1 MELDGFFIDGERAL
15 FAPDNILVGLDEY
28 IEDTIGDVEAQTKTI
43 TGRMVTID
51 DAAGYKKV
59 AAITVEPKNLIKY
72 TSDWDRFVTL
82 ERNGVLFTMD
92 YDYGLTLSGQATGYN
107 NTEYVL
113 STTALPA
120 GNYVLTG
127 GVSEKIY
134 LQATVGGTD
143 LAQEI
148 GNGVNFVVNDGD
160 TFRLKLCIL
169 PGTFCNDGDYKQRV
183 LPMVRAANIIA
194 DDNYYEPPAVDFVEI
209 CQAGKN
215 LLDVTLTN
223 KNVANGITVIP
234 NEDGSFTVYG
244 TNTNRAYDSVNQ
256 VWNDAPLSIPLG
268 KFEGKNNF
276 SYILSGCPSGANVM
290 LKASGNVSINT
301 ISGTSVAAHTTTS
314 YVYTDTGA
322 ESNPIIFPSGI
333 NRYDVSLE
341 IAAGAENVDTVVW
354 PMIRLNNPA
363 VDSSFE
369 KSRRIDYIFKSTGN
383 IFADTDVHPF
393 ASETNFWSK
402 HGSVSI
408 TYYTPSTTSL
418 SEALEEVARK
428 LPIVEPMPPH
438 PGVTNEFHILPYDR
452 HGTDALRLLSY
463 NRDGSVGVVTMP
475 NVHTLVNTDI
485 YDACHILTIVNT
497 YLKEAAN
504 FVYGN
509 PGTPQFEGDFR
520 NPTLQTPAK
529 NGSNQFYIDCA
540 MFAQLVGH
548 GILYEDSFYAHSGD
562 SGYENKAMHPMFDQ
576 LGEAVKPYWLTSTT
590 EPDHKRLGN
599 SYTTMNRMT
608 SYALAKYFYDCGKF
622 KPVQDVDDIPV
633 GALVFSGSSAARF
646 KGIGHVF
653 IVVSR
658 IGSGRSNVLIAEAT
672 GGVSDDQAIIVRPL
686 PASYTIQ
693 GYVIPPC
700 TGDLARVRFGGLYAS
715 TNGGQMAL
723 RNTGVSLASTVTYAH
738 QSGKMASFVIAICPE
753 SNTAY
758 NLTVSL
764 VPTESGTP
772 NSGISNALVTSETT
786 GPYVV
791 HIPYGYTLKLKSTT
805 NTTFTVH
812 RMHLLTDREITVPLV
827 PMN

>member
-1 MELDGFFIDGERAL
+1 MELNGLFINGERAL
-15 FAPDNILVGLDEY
+15 FSPDNLLVGLDEY
-28 IEDTIGDVEAQTKTI
+28 IEDTVDGREAQAETKMI
-43 TGRMVTID
+43 TGRLVTID

-59 AAITVEPKNLIKY
+59 AAISVEPKNLIRY
-72 TSDWDRFVTL
+72 TVSWGRFATYTI
-82 ERNGVLFTMD
+82 NGVTFYMD
-92 YDYGLTLSGQATGYN
+92 YDYGITLSGQASSNAEIILSTMSSLPAGD
-107 NTEYVL
+107 YVL
-113 STTALPA
+113 S
-120 GNYVLTG
+120 G
-127 GVSEKIY
+127 GASDKIY
-134 LQATVGGTD
+134 LQVTVGGTRVTQD
-143 LAQEI
+143 I
-148 GNGVNFVVNDGD
+148 GAGADFVVNEGD
-160 TFRLKLCIL
+160 SIELKLCVL
-169 PGTFCNDGDYKQRV
+169 SGTYCNDGDYKQRV
-183 LPMVRAANIIA
+183 LPMIRENNTI
-194 DDNYYEPPAVDFVEI
+194 DTDERYEPPAVDFVEI
-209 CQAGKN
+209 SQAGKN

-223 KNVANGITVIP
+223 KNVVDGITVIP

-244 TNTNRAYDSVNQ
+244 TNTGVDTV
-256 VWNDAPLSIPLG
+256 LSIPLG

-276 SYILSGCPSGANVM
+276 SYKLSGCPSEENVA
-290 LKASGNVSINT
+290 LKASGNVSIVT
-301 ISGTSVAAHTTTS
+301 VTGTSAAAHTSTS

-322 ESNPIIFPSGI
+322 GSDSIIFPSGI

-341 IAAGAENVDTVVW
+341 IAAGAEVDTVVW
-354 PMIRLNNPA
+354 PMIRLSSQ
-363 VDSSFE
+363 DSSFE
-369 KSRRIDYIFKSTGN
+369 KSHRINYIFKSTGN
-383 IFADTDVHPF
+383 LFADTDVHPF
-393 ASETNFWSK
+393 ASKTNFWSK

-438 PGVTNEFHILPYDR
+438 PGVTNKFHILPYDR

-497 YLKEAAN
+497 YLKKADK
-504 FVYGN
+504 FIYGN

-520 NPTLQTPAK
+520 NPTLQAPATSGGK
-529 NGSNQFYIDCA
+529 FYIDCA

>member
-1 MELDGFFIDGERAL
+1 MELNGLFINGERAL
-15 FAPDNILVGLDEY
+15 FSPDNLLIGLDDY
-28 IEDTIGDVEAQTKTI
+28 IEDTIDNLEAQTKTV

-113 STTALPA
+113 STEALPA

-143 LAQEI
+143 LAQET
-148 GNGVNFVVNDGD
+148 GNGVNFVVNEGD

-183 LPMVRAANIIA
+183 LPMVRKASIID

-223 KNVANGITVIP
+223 KNVSNGITVIP

-244 TNTNRAYDSVNQ
+244 TNTNANEALSV
-256 VWNDAPLSIPLG
+256 PIG
-268 KFEGKNNF
+268 KIEGKNNF
-276 SYILSGCPSGANVM
+276 SYILSGCPSGAGVT

-301 ISGTSVAAHTTTS
+301 ISGTSVAAHTTAS

-322 ESNPIIFPSGI
+322 GSNPIIFPSGI
-333 NRYDVSLE
+333 EYYTVSLE
-341 IAAGAENVDTVVW
+341 IAAGAEVDTVVW
-354 PMIRLNNPA
+354 PMIRLNSST

-393 ASETNFWSK
+393 AGKTNFWSK
-402 HGSVSI
+402 HGNVTI

-497 YLKEAAN
+497 YLKKAAN

-509 PGTPQFEGDFR
+509 PGTPQFGGDFR

-529 NGSNQFYIDCA
+529 SGNKFYIDCA

-548 GILYEDSFYAHSGD
+548 GILYEDSFYAHSGE

-590 EPDHKRLGN
+590 EPDHKRRGN

-633 GALVFSGSSAARF
+633 GAIVFSGSSAARF
-646 KGIGHVF
+646 KGVGHVF

-672 GGVSDDQAIIVRPL
+672 SQVSAEQAIIVRPL
-686 PASYTIQ
+686 PSSYTVQ

-700 TGDLARVRFGGLYAS
+700 TGDLARARFSGLYDYS
-715 TNGGQMAL
+715 AL
-723 RNTGVSLASTVTYAH
+723 GRSAMKNTGVNLNTNLGWTPNYDSNGSKLASY
-738 QSGKMASFVIAICPE
+738 VIALSPE
-753 SNTAY
+753 SNTKYA
-758 NLTVSL
+758 LTVTLTPHSQ
-764 VPTESGTP
+764 ESHNTGITSDTGTI
-772 NSGISNALVTSETT
+772 G
-786 GPYVV
+786 GPYVFHV
-791 HIPYGYTLKLKSTT
+791 PYGYDVTIKSVTPAGESSPAD
-805 NTTFTVH
+805 TTFTIH
-812 RMHLLTDREITVPLV
+812 RMNLLTDREITVPLV

>member
-1 MELDGFFIDGERAL
+1 MELNGLFINGERAL
-15 FAPDNILVGLDEY
+15 FSPNNLLVGLDEY
-28 IEDTIGDVEAQTKTI
+28 IEDTIDSIEAQTKTV
-43 TGRMVTID
+43 TGRVVTID

-72 TSDWDRFVTL
+72 TDDWDRFVTL

-113 STTALPA
+113 STMALPA
-120 GNYVLTG
+120 GSYVLTG

-143 LAQEI
+143 LAQDT
-148 GNGVNFVVNDGD
+148 GNGVNFAVNEGD

-244 TNTNRAYDSVNQ
+244 TNARVNEALSV
-256 VWNDAPLSIPLG
+256 PLG

-276 SYILSGCPSGANVM
+276 SYILSGCPSEAGVT
-290 LKASGNVSINT
+290 LKASGNASIIT
-301 ISGTSVAAHTTTS
+301 VTGTSVAAHTSSS
-314 YVYTDTGA
+314 YIYTDTG
-322 ESNPIIFPSGI
+322 EGSNPIIFPSGI

-341 IAAGAENVDTVVW
+341 IAAGAEVDTVVW
-354 PMIRLNNPA
+354 PMIRLNSPT
-363 VDSSFE
+363 VDTSFE
-369 KSRRIDYIFKSTGN
+369 KSHRINYIFKSTGN

-393 ASETNFWSK
+393 ASKTNFWSK

-418 SEALEEVARK
+418 SEALEEIAQK
-428 LPIVEPMPPH
+428 LPIAEPMPPH

-497 YLKEAAN
+497 YLKEATN
-504 FVYGN
+504 FIYGN

-520 NPTLQTPAK
+520 NPTLQIPATSGGK
-529 NGSNQFYIDCA
+529 FYIDCA

-548 GILYEDSFYAHSGD
+548 GILYEDSFYAHSGE

-590 EPDHKRLGN
+590 EPDHIRLGN
-599 SYTTMNRMT
+599 SYRSLNRMT

-633 GALVFSGSSAARF
+633 GAIVFSGSSAARF
-646 KGIGHVF
+646 KGVGHVF

-672 GGVSDDQAIIVRPL
+672 GGISNNQAIIVRPL

-700 TGDLARVRFGGLYAS
+700 TGSLARVRFGGLYTG
-715 TNGGQMAL
+715 TNGGQVAL
-723 RNTGVSLASTVTYAH
+723 RRTGVSLASTESYAH
-738 QSGKMASFVIAICPE
+738 QSGKMASFVVAICPE

-758 NLTVSL
+758 DLTVSL

-772 NSGISNALVTSETT
+772 NSGITNATVTSATT

-791 HIPYGYTLKLKSTT
+791 YVPYGYTLKLKSTS
-805 NTTFTVH
+805 NTTFTIH
-812 RMHLLTDREITVPLV
+812 RMNLLTDREITVPLV